1 MTIEQQSLLDLM
13 NQPAYKPMTYQEL
26 ERQLGINNAS
36 DFKAFLKLLNEL
48 EEKGA
53 ILRSE
58 SGAYGLP
65 QHMNL
70 LKGRLQVHAKGFA
83 FLLPEDK
90 AHPDV
95 YIGANDLNTGMNG
108 DTVLVR
114 VTTRGPGGGRMEGE
128 VVRIAERA
136 VKQLVGTFESH
147 ESFGFV
153 SPDDKRINRDIFIP
167 QGSFGGAVTGMKV
180 VANIT
185 NYPEGR
191 SAAQGEIIEVLGHKN
206 DPGVDILSIIR
217 KHQLPESFP
226 DEVMDEAEAA
236 PDSITEEEIVS
247 QGRRDLRDKTI
258 VTIDG
263 EDAKDLDDA
272 VNIERLPNGNY
283 LLGVHIADVS
293 YYVRE
298 RSALDQEAYRRGT
311 SVYLTDRVIPMLPHR
326 LSNGI
331 CSLHPKV
338 DRLTMSCEMEFDAA
352 TLKRVRH
359 DVFTSV
365 IRSKERMSY
374 TNVRKILTPD
384 EPEEL
389 DAELTAQAQP
399 EGEAPLT
406 SGDWSPVSVDEAE
419 FDPSLSVPAEKLPPG
434 GMGTIVADDD
444 GGVPR
449 HFGEEDELLPSEE
462 GTASEPLPID
472 EVESEDDSVTRPE
485 RLQSPSDMGL
495 IIPGGDAG
503 IPGENTDEEFAK
515 DDKGFYEGSSETN
528 EAPAAEQGRSG
539 STNPWLAQE
548 AQPVVNNK
556 RGGRKGEKLRAR
568 QEDFDQLDAFAASGE
583 SDRPVET
590 AAERAVREA
599 AEREERA
606 ARRAEK
612 AELLERYAELVPT
625 FQLMEEL
632 AMKLRR
638 QRMKRGAIDF
648 DFQESKII
656 VDEEGKPIDIVKR
669 ERSIA
674 EMIIEEFM
682 LAANETVSEHFYWLK
697 VPFLYRIHE
706 NPDGEKLMTFIQ
718 IASNFGYGVKGK
730 NNTVHPKALQSL
742 LEEIKGTKEET
753 VLSTMML
760 RSMKQARYDAQSL
773 GHYGLAAEY
782 YSHFT
787 SPIRRY
793 PDLVIHRVIRE
804 VLENG
809 GMLSEARIESLAARM
824 PDIAQQSSERERVAV
839 DAERDTDQLKKCE
852 FMLDKVGEEFTG
864 IISSVTGF
872 GIFVELPNTVE
883 GLIRLSSLSDDYY
896 HFDDQ
901 QMILIGERTSNMY
914 RIGDE
919 VKVRVERVDMD
930 EHQIDFAMVEG
941 GSRGAAQRGG
951 ARGNRGGRG
960 AKGRRGKDA
969 AAGRN
974 GGSGQGGAAA
984 GRAGAGGRPAA
995 QSGGPAAAP
1004 ASGAR
1009 PGAQRGR
1016 GAGEA
1021 GSRGPGAAGR
1031 GQRGGGGGRGRRDSG
1046 FGPNGWRGSMP
1057 EDIPNVRDDNPWS
1070 MREGGKVEST
1080 KRTDMWGLPVPPA
1093 SMGNRAGGRPGG
1105 APGDRNRSRGAA
1117 PEGAPRGNGRG
1128 KGARGPS
1135 ISGAAAAP
1143 ADNNAGASA
1152 PQQQQEQTSSGAKS
1166 KRKRRKGSSTAPS
1179 IREVTRADIADLFR
1193 DMDAESRASVTP
1205 SEAAPEGGGGSKR
1218 SRSRRKKNKGGA
1230 AGAPPVS
1237 GGDAGVNSSAPRQ
1250 SNPGGEGA
1258 E

>member
-1 MTIEQQSLLDLM
+1 MTIEHQTLLDLM

-26 ERQLGINNAS
+26 ERQLGIDNAS

-48 EEKGA
+48 EDQGA
-53 ILRSE
+53 IFRNDA
-58 SGAYGLP
+58 GAYGLP
-65 QHMNL
+65 QHMDL

-90 AHPDV
+90 THPDV

-114 VTTRGPGGGRMEGE
+114 VQTRGPGGGRMEGE
-128 VVRIAERA
+128 VVRVAERA
-136 VKQLVGTFESH
+136 VKQFVGTFESH

-153 SPDDKRINRDIFIP
+153 SPDDKRLGRDIFIP

-180 VANIT
+180 VVDIT
-185 NYPEGR
+185 HYPQGR
-191 SAAQGEIIEVLGHKN
+191 AAAQGEVVEVLGHKN

-226 DEVMDEAEAA
+226 DDVMAEAEAA

-247 QGRRDLRDKTI
+247 QGRRDLRAKTI

-272 VNIERLPNGNY
+272 VNVERLPNGNY

-331 CSLHPKV
+331 CSLHPQV
-338 DRLTMSCEMEFDAA
+338 DRLTMSCEMEFDAS

-359 DVFTSV
+359 DIFTSV

-374 TNVRKILTPD
+374 TNVRKILTPVEEETAEAIVAD
-384 EPEEL
+384 ESLEPL
-389 DAELTAQAQP
+389 QASQ
-399 EGEAPLT
+399 ADFA
-406 SGDWSPVSVDEAE
+406 SDEAE
-419 FDPSLSVPAEKLPPG
+419 FDPSLSAPAEKLPPG

-449 HFGEEDELLPSEE
+449 QAEEEEEPFVEASSDEDEDE
-462 GTASEPLPID
+462 G
-472 EVESEDDSVTRPE
+472 VRQPE
-485 RLQSPSDMGL
+485 RLSRPSDMGL

-503 IPGENTDEEFAK
+503 SPGENADEEFAA
-515 DDKGFYEGSSETN
+515 DDEPD
-528 EAPAAEQGRSG
+528 APAAQADDGEPYPLRGAGAGGPTRSRE
-539 STNPWLAQE
+539 SDNPWMAQE
-548 AQPVVNNK
+548 AQPVINNK
-556 RGGRKGEKLRAR
+556 PIRKAEKVRTR
-568 QEDFDQLDAFAASGE
+568 QEDFDQLDAFAGGQAPASQ
-583 SDRPVET
+583 PAET
-590 AAERAVREA
+590 DAEREARLAAERQDRAERR
-599 AEREERA
+599 AEREQ
-606 ARRAEK
+606 
-612 AELLERYAELVPT
+612 LLERYAELVPT

-638 QRMKRGAIDF
+638 QRMNRGAIDF
-648 DFQESKII
+648 DFSESKIL
-656 VDEEGKPIDIVKR
+656 VDDEGKPTDIIKR
-669 ERSIA
+669 DRTIA

-682 LAANETVSEHFYWLK
+682 LAANETVSEHFFWLK
-697 VPFLYRIHE
+697 VPFLYRVHE
-706 NPDGEKLMTFIQ
+706 NPEGEKLMTFIQ
-718 IASNFGYGVKGK
+718 IASNFGYSVRGK

-742 LEEIKGTKEET
+742 LEEIKGTKEAT

-793 PDLVIHRVIRE
+793 PDLVIHRIIRE

-809 GMLSEARIESLAARM
+809 GTLSEARIEALAARM

-864 IISSVTGF
+864 LISSVTGF

-883 GLIRLSSLSDDYY
+883 GLIRLSSLNDDYY

-930 EHQIDFAMVEG
+930 DHQIDFAMVEG
-941 GSRGAAQRGG
+941 GSRGAAQGGG
-951 ARGNRGGRG
+951 ARGKGRG
-960 AKGRRGKDA
+960 AKGRRGKE
-969 AAGRN
+969 AAGRA
-974 GGSGQGGAAA
+974 GGQQGGAAA

-995 QSGGPAAAP
+995 QGGGSPAAP

-1009 PGAQRGR
+1009 PSAQRGR

-1021 GSRGPGAAGR
+1021 GGRGPGGAGR
-1031 GQRGGGGGRGRRDSG
+1031 GPRGGGGGRGRRDSG

-1070 MREGGKVEST
+1070 VREGGKIEST

-1093 SMGNRAGGRPGG
+1093 SLGNRGGRPGAG
-1105 APGDRNRSRGAA
+1105 PAADRSRGRG
-1117 PEGAPRGNGRG
+1117 PSPDGAPRGGRPKGGRG
-1128 KGARGPS
+1128 PT
-1135 ISGAAAAP
+1135 ISGASAAEGQTA
-1143 ADNNAGASA
+1143 AGV
-1152 PQQQQEQTSSGAKS
+1152 PQEQASSGAKA

-1193 DMDAESRASVTP
+1193 DMDPESRASVTP
-1205 SEAAPEGGGGSKR
+1205 DAVPAEGGSKR
-1218 SRSRRKKNKGGA
+1218 SRSRRKKNKGA

-1237 GGDAGVNSSAPRQ
+1237 GGDAGTNPSSAPQ
-1250 SNPGGEGA
+1250 GGSDSA